1 MYGLIRFARF
11 PALQGGGASRR
22 LINEALRI
30 GSLHR
35 TANPKAR
42 CGRDGSRNATG
53 SRRSCADSGHTHPR
67 LPTALRLTPV
77 VTSDVVA
84 EPVRTVWV
92 SLPEKPAAYWEER
105 CRSML
110 SAAPAVT
117 PRFTPVRL
125 IPVNSPPASRVTV
138 P

>member
-1 MYGLIRFARF
+1 M
-11 PALQGGGASRR
+11 
-22 LINEALRI
+22 
-30 GSLHR
+30 
-35 TANPKAR
+35 
-42 CGRDGSRNATG
+42 
-53 SRRSCADSGHTHPR
+53 
-67 LPTALRLTPV
+67 RLTPV

-92 SLPEKPAAYWEER
+92 SLPEKPAAYCEAR